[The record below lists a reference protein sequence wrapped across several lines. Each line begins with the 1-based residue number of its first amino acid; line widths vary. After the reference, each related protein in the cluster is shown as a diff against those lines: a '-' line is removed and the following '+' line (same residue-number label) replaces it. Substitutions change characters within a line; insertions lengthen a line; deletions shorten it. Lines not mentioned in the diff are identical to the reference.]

1 MLTVEEQ
8 YDIGIVGLGLMGRSL
23 LFNLSDHNVSVAGH
37 DKDLEKVEIGRRQ
50 GEGRRIRATASLSEL
65 VGLLRVPRA
74 VLLLVPVGQ
83 TIDRAVQDLL
93 LHVIPGDVIVD
104 CGDSYFRD
112 TDRRAKFLAER
123 GIHYL
128 GIGISG
134 GQHGARYGPSIMVGG
149 PAEVYERVR
158 PVLEACAAHMAGTKP
173 CVAHL
178 GPGSSGHYVKMI
190 HDGIECGL
198 MKLIAET
205 YDLLKRGIG
214 LPANE
219 IYAIYRNWNRGRFR
233 AYLLEITARILSRED
248 DTSHQRL
255 VDLILD
261 EAEQRETG
269 IWTVEEALELQVP
282 VPTITVAVAMRFLS
296 ARKRERTV
304 ASRILAGPR
313 FTFHGERDYLIKEIR
328 SALFTAMIITYCQGL
343 ALLRAASRAYGYD
356 LDLATVA
363 RIWRGGSTI
372 SAAILED
379 VQSAYVGE
387 PNLTNPLVSLQLAKQ
402 VVARQN
408 ALRDVVR
415 WGAKLGIPVSAM
427 MSAVS
432 YFDSYRSSWLP
443 ANLIQAQQDYLGAH
457 AYKRVDADGAFHTQW
472 VPET

>member
-1 MLTVEEQ
+1 
-8 YDIGIVGLGLMGRSL
+8 
-23 LFNLSDHNVSVAGH
+23 VSVAGY
-37 DKDLEKVEIGRRQ
+37 DKDLDRVGTIQRQ
-50 GEGRRIRATASLSEL
+50 SEGQKICITESLSEL

-83 TIDRAVQDLL
+83 AIDRALQDLL
-93 LHVIPGDVIVD
+93 LHLTPGDVIVD
-104 CGDSYFRD
+104 CADSYFKE

-128 GIGISG
+128 GIGICG
-134 GQHGARYGPSIMVGG
+134 GEYGARYGASIMVGG
-149 PAEVYERVR
+149 PAEVYERLR
-158 PVLEACAAHMAGTKP
+158 PVFTACAAQMEGAKP

-178 GPGSSGHYVKMI
+178 GLGSSGHYVKMVL
-190 HDGIECGL
+190 DGIECGL

-205 YDLLKRGIG
+205 YDLLKRGIK

-219 IYAIYRNWNRGRFR
+219 SYAVYRNWNRGRFR
-233 AYLLEITARILSRED
+233 AYLSEITAHILSRED
-248 DTSHQRL
+248 DANHQRL

-261 EAEQRETG
+261 EAEQRERG
-269 IWTVEEALELQVP
+269 IWTVEEALKLQVS
-282 VPTITVAVAMRFLS
+282 VPTIAAAVVMRFLS
-296 ARKRERTV
+296 APKSERSV
-304 ASRILAGPR
+304 ASRILAGPT
-313 FTFHGERDYLIKEIR
+313 FTFHGEREYLITEVR
-328 SALFTAMIITYCQGL
+328 NALFAGMIITYCQVM
-343 ALLRAASRAYGYD
+343 ALLRAASRAYHYD
-356 LDLATVA
+356 LDLAMVA

-379 VQSAYVGE
+379 VQSAYVE
-387 PNLTNPLVSLQLAKQ
+387 QPNLPNPLVIPRLAKR

-415 WGAKLGIPVSAM
+415 WGAKLGIPVPAM

-457 AYKRVDADGAFHTQW
+457 AYKRVDADGVFHTQW
-472 VPET
+472 APET